1 MKGIVFAEFTE
12 FAEDQFGFDVI
23 DEVIEAAD
31 LPSGGS
37 YTAVGTYDHREMLS
51 LVTELS
57 ARTEIPVDELC
68 RLYGRHLLG
77 RFSVLYPKFFK
88 GVPDCFSFLK
98 TIENHIHVEVKKLY
112 PDAELP
118 SFTYE
123 NSNPD
128 ELTLVY
134 RSRRPFGHLA
144 RGLVEGSIEHFG
156 ENIQTSVCDNSGVH
170 GAEVHFHLIR
180 TIEQFRPASGF

>member
-12 FAEDQFGFDVI
+12 FAEAQFGFDLV

-57 ARTEIPVDELC
+57 ARTQIPVEELC

-77 RFSVLYPKFFK
+77 RFSVLYPGFFE

-98 TIENHIHVEVKKLY
+98 TIEDHIHVEVKKLY

-118 SFTYE
+118 SFSYE
-123 NSNPD
+123 NGSSD
-128 ELTLVY
+128 TLTLIY

-144 RGLVEGSIEHFG
+144 RGLVEGAIDHFG
-156 ENIQTSVCDNSGVH
+156 ENIKTSVRDNSGEH
-170 GAEVHFHLIR
+170 GAEVHFSLPR
-180 TIEQFRPASGF
+180 EAEELRPASGF